1 MWSLSIFAL
10 AELLLFSSLVAALP
24 PYMRFTSMDRAA
36 QVPITPNEKA
46 ELPNF
51 QETTANF
58 PHPADLDDFDDLD
71 DDDDDDD
78 DPIHKPEYTFPS
90 WDTTHLHARRLLALS
105 TTGVLSTVYPTSS
118 SVHKTSL
125 EGVPI
130 GLPDYI
136 ADCANDPSSE
146 LTDLLGPGNPLIL
159 ALNIGTTFRNTKA
172 GSNISLSIDWW
183 HHRQAQAAGENGV
196 FGGGGGGGGG
206 VGHDA
211 LRTRAE
217 LPRLSLLGSL
227 VPLKNLPDNTR
238 IAAEK
243 CFLAAHPD
251 AEWWLPGHDDTAH
264 SGYWAKL
271 VVEEAFWVGGF
282 GDRARIGWLVPDI
295 WRSVRRDGVN
305 GKQGWSDVRLPG
317 E

>member
-1 MWSLSIFAL
+1 MWSLNILAL
-10 AELLLFSSLVAALP
+10 AELLLISLVAALP
-24 PYMRFTSMDRAA
+24 PYTRFASIDRAL
-36 QVPITPNEKA
+36 QVPITPNENV
-46 ELPNF
+46 EFSHL
-51 QETTANF
+51 QENY
-58 PHPADLDDFDDLD
+58 PADLDGEDE
-71 DDDDDDD
+71 
-78 DPIHKPEYTFPS
+78 PIHKPEYTFPS
-90 WDTTHLHARRLLALS
+90 WDTTHLLARRLLALS
-105 TTGVLSTVYPTSS
+105 TTGVLSTVYPAKS
-118 SVHKTSL
+118 SVHRSSL
-125 EGVPI
+125 EGIPI

-136 ADCANDPSSE
+136 ADCANDPSNE
-146 LTDLLGPGNPLIL
+146 LTEVLGPGNPLIL

-183 HHRQAQAAGENGV
+183 HPSRAAGDTGA
-196 FGGGGGGGGG
+196 FSG

-211 LRTRAE
+211 VLTMAE
-217 LPRLSLLGSL
+217 LPRMSLLGSL
-227 VPLKNLPDNTR
+227 VRLENLPDSIR

-251 AEWWLPGHDDTAH
+251 AEWWLPGHDNSAH

-282 GDRARIGWLVPDI
+282 GDRARIGWLVPET
-295 WRSVRRDGVN
+295 WKSVRRDGEN

>member
-1 MWSLSIFAL
+1 MWSLSILAL
-10 AELLLFSSLVAALP
+10 TELLLFSSLVAALP
-24 PYMRFTSMDRAA
+24 PYMRFASMDRAA
-36 QVPITPNEKA
+36 QVAITPNEKA
-46 ELPNF
+46 ELPNL
-51 QETTANF
+51 QETTAHF
-58 PHPADLDDFDDLD
+58 PHPADLN
-71 DDDDDDD
+71 DDDDD

-90 WDTTHLHARRLLALS
+90 WDTTHLLARRLLALS
-105 TTGVLSTVYPTSS
+105 TTGVLSTVYPPSS

-183 HHRQAQAAGENGV
+183 YRQAQTAGETGV
-196 FGGGGGGGGG
+196 FGGGV
-206 VGHDA
+206 VGHDT
-211 LRTRAE
+211 LLTRAE

-227 VPLKNLPDNTR
+227 VPLENLPDTTR

-251 AEWWLPGHDDTAH
+251 AEWWLPGHDDAAH
-264 SGYWAKL
+264 RGYWAKL

-282 GDRARIGWLVPDI
+282 GDRARIGWLVPET
-295 WRSVRRDGVN
+295 WKSVRRDGEN
-305 GKQGWSDVRLPG
+305 GKQGWADVRLPG